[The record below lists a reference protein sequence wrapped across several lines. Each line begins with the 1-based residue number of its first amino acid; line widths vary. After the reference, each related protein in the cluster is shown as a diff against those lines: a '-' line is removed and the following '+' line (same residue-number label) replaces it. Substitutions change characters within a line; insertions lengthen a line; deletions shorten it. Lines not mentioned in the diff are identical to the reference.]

1 MGIKGFEMR
10 DARCGMRDGANLDS
24 SRIPHPVSR
33 IRGLRRLA
41 SVAFLAAVLAAQPA
55 CRQDM
60 QDQPKYKDLRGSS
73 FFADGRSARPLPEGT
88 VARGFLFA
96 DQRLWTG
103 KQDGQLIA
111 TLPMPLTRELLER
124 GRERY
129 GIYCSPC
136 HGLLG
141 DGLGIVVQ
149 RGFRRPNSFQIDRLR
164 AAPVAYFFDVETR
177 GFGSMMDYAA
187 QVPTED
193 RWAIAAY
200 VRALQLSQGAT
211 LADVPAGERPAL
223 ESPEAPNR
231 PAALP
236 LETDDW
242 KGAPGL
248 EPTKKPSGPGD
259 H

>member
-1 MGIKGFEMR
+1 VRKGR
-10 DARCGMRDGANLDS
+10 GARGEG
-24 SRIPHPVSR
+24 
-33 IRGLRRLA
+33 RGKRAAGRAVATCLA
-41 SVAFLAAVLAAQPA
+41 LLLTAGA

-88 VARGFLFA
+88 VARGLLFA
-96 DQRLWTG
+96 DQRFSTG
-103 KQDGQLIA
+103 KQDGQPLA
-111 TLPMPLTRELLER
+111 TLPMPLTRELLAR

-164 AAPVAYFFDVETR
+164 AAPVGYFFDVETR

-187 QVPTED
+187 QIPAED

-211 LADVPAGERPAL
+211 LTDVPSRERPAL
-223 ESPEAPNR
+223 ESPETPELPAP
-231 PAALP
+231 LP

-248 EPTKKPSGPGD
+248 EPEKKPAEPGEQ
-259 H
+259 